1 MQTHY
6 PLNELY
12 IYFPVDHGGSSVDNF
27 SNAGIVVP
35 VSTFGNYLVTHYF
48 VGIRTP
54 IQSLS

>member
-1 MQTHY
+1 MQTHH

-35 VSTFGNYLVTHYF
+35 VSTFGNDLKWLT
-48 VGIRTP
+48 T
-54 IQSLS
+54 L